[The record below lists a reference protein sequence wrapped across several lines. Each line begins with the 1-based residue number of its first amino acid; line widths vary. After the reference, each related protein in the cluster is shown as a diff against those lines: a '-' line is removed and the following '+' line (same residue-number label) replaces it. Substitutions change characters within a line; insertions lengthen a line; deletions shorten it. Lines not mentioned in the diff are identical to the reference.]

1 MSRKLE
7 WIRPAA
13 IHPGGVRSII
23 QKVDGRSQDKPT
35 KKPRPNLFRAFLLT
49 REMSKI
55 AIPIKEQGQKPHGGT
70 EAAINKPA
78 TKGFKNADL
87 SGKIFI
93 FSELF
98 YH

>member
-1 MSRKLE
+1 M
-7 WIRPAA
+7 
-13 IHPGGVRSII
+13 
-23 QKVDGRSQDKPT
+23 
-35 KKPRPNLFRAFLLT
+35 
-49 REMSKI
+49 